1 MVPGIRTGNWYKG
14 GWYMEKKTAGN
25 IREYSLVGI
34 VVIGVYI
41 GFKYLSPLA
50 APFLFAFAFV
60 AALHPMLERVQNK
73 YHIKKGILAAG
84 ILLLFCVTV
93 GVGVWCLIVFVIQK
107 LGDLFGQID
116 LFEEKFCIFVGNCCD
131 GIEKKFGMDGAGIER
146 FIMERVNVF
155 IENFQV
161 QVVPRIM
168 DESVGYVK
176 NIVGIVGF
184 LAIMII
190 AAVLLVKDYNEI
202 MERLARRE
210 ELRCMMGIGKKV
222 FCHIGTFIRA
232 QLIILFVISLLC
244 AVTLFLGGFEGGILI
259 GLITGFMDMLPFIGT
274 GLVLMPLAFWQ
285 ILNGYYTKAVIC
297 VILYVICALSREFME
312 PKLIGEKMGIFPV
325 AILFSVYAGVKL
337 FGVFGIIKG
346 PLALVTVYEIYLFMK
361 GRKGAYGSGKGTE
374 GRGE

>member
-1 MVPGIRTGNWYKG
+1 
-14 GWYMEKKTAGN
+14 
-25 IREYSLVGI
+25 
-34 VVIGVYI
+34 
-41 GFKYLSPLA
+41 
-50 APFLFAFAFV
+50 
-60 AALHPMLERVQNK
+60 
-73 YHIKKGILAAG
+73 
-84 ILLLFCVTV
+84 
-93 GVGVWCLIVFVIQK
+93 
-107 LGDLFGQID
+107 
-116 LFEEKFCIFVGNCCD
+116 
-131 GIEKKFGMDGAGIER
+131 MDGAGIER

-259 GLITGFMDMLPFIGT
+259 GLFTGFMDMLPFIGT

>member
-1 MVPGIRTGNWYKG
+1 
-14 GWYMEKKTAGN
+14 MEKETAAK
-25 IREYSLVGI
+25 IREYAMPCI
-34 VVIGVYI
+34 VIIGVYI

-60 AALHPMLERVQNK
+60 TMLHPVLEKVQNK

-84 ILLLFCVTV
+84 ILLLFCVTA
-93 GVGVWCLIVFVIQK
+93 GVGIWCLIVFIIQK

-131 GIEKKFGMDGAGIER
+131 GMEKKFGMDGAGIEQ
-146 FIMERVNVF
+146 FIMERVNIF

-168 DESVGYVK
+168 NESVGYVK
-176 NIVGIVGF
+176 SIAGIVSF

-190 AAVLLVKDYNEI
+190 AAVLLAKDYNQI
-202 MERLARRE
+202 MESLNKRE
-210 ELRCMMGIGKKV
+210 ELRCAIGVGKKV
-222 FCHIGTFIRA
+222 FHHIGTFVRA

-244 AVTLFLGGFEGGILI
+244 ALTLFLGGFEGGILI
-259 GLITGFMDMLPFIGT
+259 GLFTGFMDMLPFIGT
-274 GLVLMPLAFWQ
+274 GLILMPLAFWQ

-297 VILYVICALSREFME
+297 VILYVSCALTREFME
-312 PKLIGEKMGIFPV
+312 PKLIGERMGIFPAV
-325 AILFSVYAGVKL
+325 ILFSVYAGVKL

-346 PLALVTVYEIYLFMK
+346 PLALITIYEICLLMK
-361 GRKGAYGSGKGTE
+361 EKRGTCENVGRAE
-374 GRGE
+374 RREV